1 MSSNIKS
8 DSINLG
14 ITDRCC
20 VGTTGCEWDGTL
32 RKVRTEPIFVQ
43 KVYDATLVNL
53 QALSTV
59 NNVRFT
65 PNIGRGSRILRVVD
79 IRCRRFFNPANIN
92 DPRNLDVDPE
102 TILSGGQFVKDSKGD
117 FVEVIGPDGLPS
129 QKLIFANTSE
139 CDTIERGTPVFGTQR
154 IFLRGNV
161 FIEIDVLVL
170 DSRGRR
176 TTLTLTSNVPI
187 APVNAPIVLTNFFE
201 LCVPSVF
208 DSAFFPRFAE
218 FCSLLCETRLATNSI
233 SRDIRICP
241 ETGEVR
247 IDLIIAICISCEKK
261 IIVPV
266 QLCVLA
272 TGFTQ
277 LSPETSPICTT
288 FPALF
293 PKQIDEDSVGPVPP
307 CHPPRHSHPHHSHPH
322 GGGCKDGR
330 SVRSFQLE
338 DDYEEVVDDDFEE

>member
-1 MSSNIKS
+1 MSLNIKS
-8 DSINLG
+8 EGINLG

-32 RKVRTEPIFVQ
+32 RKVRTEPVYVQ
-43 KVYDATLVNL
+43 KVYDATLVQL

-59 NNVRFT
+59 NNVRFS
-65 PNIGRGSRILRVVD
+65 PNLGRGSRILRVID
-79 IRCRRFFNPANIN
+79 IRCRKFFNPGNIN

-102 TILSGGQFVKDSKGD
+102 TILSGGEFVKNEKGC
-117 FVEVIGPDGLPS
+117 FVEVVGPDGLPS

-139 CDTIERGTPVFGTQR
+139 CDTIGRGTPVFGTQR

-187 APVNAPIVLTNFFE
+187 APANAPIVLTNFFE
-201 LCVPSVF
+201 LCVPTVL

-218 FCSLLCETRLATNSI
+218 FCSVLCETRLATNSI
-233 SRDIRICP
+233 TRDIRVCP

-261 IIVPV
+261 VIVPV
-266 QLCVLA
+266 QLCVLS

-288 FPALF
+288 FPSLF
-293 PKQIDEDSVGPVPP
+293 PKQIDEESISPLPPSSP
-307 CHPPRHSHPHHSHPH
+307 CHRHIGSSSD
-322 GGGCKDGR
+322 GG
-330 SVRSFQLE
+330 SIRSFRLE
-338 DDYEEVVDDDFEE
+338 DDYDSEDDLEFEE

>member
-1 MSSNIKS
+1 MSSNIKP

-20 VGTTGCEWDGTL
+20 IGTTGCEWDGTL
-32 RKVRTEPIFVQ
+32 RKVRTEPVYVQ

-65 PNIGRGSRILRVVD
+65 PNLGRGARILRVID
-79 IRCRRFFNPANIN
+79 IRCRKFFNPGNIN
-92 DPRNLDVDPE
+92 DPRNLIVDPE
-102 TILSGGQFVKDSKGD
+102 TILSGGEFVKDEKGH
-117 FVEVIGPDGLPS
+117 FVEVVGPDGLRS
-129 QKLIFANTSE
+129 QKIIYANTDE
-139 CDTIERGTPVFGTQR
+139 CDDIGRGTPVFGTQR

-170 DSRGRR
+170 DARGRR
-176 TTLTLTSNVPI
+176 TTVTLTSNVPI
-187 APVNAPIVLTNFFE
+187 APANAPIILTNFFE

-218 FCSLLCETRLATNSI
+218 FCSVLCETRLATNSI
-233 SRDIRICP
+233 TRDIRVCP

-247 IDLIIAICISCEKK
+247 IDLIIAICITCEKK

-266 QLCVLA
+266 QLCVLS

-277 LSPETSPICTT
+277 LAAETSPICTT
-288 FPALF
+288 FPTLF
-293 PKQIDEDSVGPVPP
+293 PKQIDEDSIGDIEDPDRPCRPP
-307 CHPPRHSHPHHSHPH
+307 HRPHRY
-322 GGGCKDGR
+322 GGFSDDLRGLD
-330 SVRSFQLE
+330 LE
-338 DDYEEVVDDDFEE
+338 EDYEVESDLEYEE